1 MKKRAPRGKIRNEM
15 NLSLTVH
22 EAALKSAPHIVLIHG
37 MGSAATAWKPLTPFL
52 QERFN
57 VITVDLPGHGK
68 TPMIPGQEMDP
79 ISLGER
85 IAGEVK
91 EQLGVVEFDLIGNSW
106 GGWIALEMAASFPNS
121 VRSVTALAPA
131 GFWLATYVQRTPGAS
146 QFRLLASR
154 SAALAPSFL
163 KYERSRK
170 LGFGDVSPRWREF
183 SYELCL
189 DATLAMAKSEGY
201 FPGWD
206 GMLHKRF
213 DSQIDSSI
221 PVKIIFGDSDKTLP
235 ATTCQERTMAPKH
248 SEWIIF
254 EECGHAPM
262 WDNTEK
268 VAAQVIEIAGVSR

>member
-1 MKKRAPRGKIRNEM
+1 M
-15 NLSLTVH
+15 NLSLTTH
-22 EAALKSAPHIVLIHG
+22 SSTLINAPHIVLVHG

-57 VITVDLPGHGK
+57 VITVDLPGHGQ
-68 TPMIPGQEMDP
+68 TPMIAGQAMDP
-79 ISLGER
+79 ISIGELVVR
-85 IAGEVK
+85 EVK
-91 EQLGVVEFDLIGNSW
+91 EQLGVTEFDLIGNSW
-106 GGWIALEMAASFPNS
+106 GGWITLEMAASFPNS

-170 LGFGDVSPRWREF
+170 LGFGDVSPRWRDF

-189 DATLAMAKSEGY
+189 DATQAMANSPGY
-201 FPGWD
+201 FPAWD

-213 DSQIDSSI
+213 DSQIDSNI

-268 VAAQVIEIAGVSR
+268 VAAQVMEIAGVSR

>member
-1 MKKRAPRGKIRNEM
+1 MKKPAPRGKIQIEM
-15 NLSLTVH
+15 DLSLTVH
-22 EAALKSAPHIVLIHG
+22 EAALKSAPYIVLVHG
-37 MGSAATAWKPLTPFL
+37 MGSAATAWKPLTPLL

-68 TPMIPGQEMDP
+68 TPMITGQAMDP
-79 ISLGER
+79 ISIGELVVR
-85 IAGEVK
+85 EIK
-91 EQLGVVEFDLIGNSW
+91 EQLGVTEFDVIGNSW
-106 GGWIALEMAASFPNS
+106 GGWIALEMAASFPDS

-131 GFWLATYVQRTPGAS
+131 GFWLATYVQRRPGAS
-146 QFRLLASR
+146 QFRLLTSR

-170 LGFGDVSPRWREF
+170 IGFGDVSPRWRDF

-189 DATLAMAKSEGY
+189 DATLAMANSEGY
-201 FPGWD
+201 FPAWD

-213 DSQIDSSI
+213 DSQIDSKI

-235 ATTCQERTMAPKH
+235 ATTCQERTMAPQH
-248 SEWIIF
+248 SKWIIF

-268 VAAQVIEIAGVSR
+268 VAGHVLEIAGVSR

>member
-1 MKKRAPRGKIRNEM
+1 MKKPAPRGKIVNEM
-15 NLSLTVH
+15 NLTLTRH
-22 EAALKSAPHIVLIHG
+22 SSTQTGAPHIVLVHG
-37 MGSAATAWKPLTPFL
+37 MGSAATAWKPLTPLL

-57 VITVDLPGHGK
+57 VITVDLPGHGQ
-68 TPMIPGQEMDP
+68 TPMIASQSMDP
-79 ISLGER
+79 ISIGELVDR
-85 IAGEVK
+85 EIK
-91 EQLGVVEFDLIGNSW
+91 EQLGVTEFDVIGNSW

-131 GFWLATYVQRTPGAS
+131 GFWLATYVQRRPGAS
-146 QFRLLASR
+146 QFRLLTSR

-170 LGFGDVSPRWREF
+170 LGFSDVSPRWRQF

-189 DATLAMAKSEGY
+189 DATLAMANSPGY
-201 FPGWD
+201 FPAWD
-206 GMLHKRF
+206 GMLHQRF
-213 DSQIDSSI
+213 DSRIDSNI

-235 ATTCQERTMAPKH
+235 ATTCQERTMAPQH
-248 SEWIIF
+248 SQWIIF

-268 VAAQVIEIAGVSR
+268 VAAHVLEIAGVTR

>member
-1 MKKRAPRGKIRNEM
+1 MKKPAPRGKIQIEM
-15 NLSLTVH
+15 NLSLTQH
-22 EAALKSAPHIVLIHG
+22 PSTLTDAPHIVLVHG
-37 MGSAATAWKPLTPFL
+37 MGSASTAWKPLTPFL

-57 VITVDLPGHGK
+57 VITVDLPGHGQ
-68 TPMIPGQEMDP
+68 TPMIAGQSMDP
-79 ISLGER
+79 ISIGELVVR
-85 IAGEVK
+85 EVK
-91 EQLGVVEFDLIGNSW
+91 EQLGVTEFDVIGNSW
-106 GGWIALEMAASFPNS
+106 GGWIALEMAASFPDS

-131 GFWLATYVQRTPGAS
+131 GFWLATYVQRRPGAS
-146 QFRLLASR
+146 QFRLLTSR

-170 LGFGDVSPRWREF
+170 LGFGDVSPRWRDF

-189 DATLAMAKSEGY
+189 DATLAMANSPGY
-201 FPGWD
+201 FPAWD

-213 DSQIDSSI
+213 DSQIDSKI

-235 ATTCQERTMAPKH
+235 ATTCQERTMAPQH
-248 SEWIIF
+248 SKWIIF

-268 VAAQVIEIAGVSR
+268 VAGHVLEIAGVSR

>member
-1 MKKRAPRGKIRNEM
+1 M

-22 EAALKSAPHIVLIHG
+22 EAAHKSAPYIVLVHG

-57 VITVDLPGHGK
+57 VITVDLPGHGQ
-68 TPMIPGQEMDP
+68 TPMISGRSMDP
-79 ISLGER
+79 ISVGEL
-85 IAGEVK
+85 IVCEIK
-91 EQLGVVEFDLIGNSW
+91 EQFGVTEFDLIGNSW
-106 GGWIALEMAASFPNS
+106 GGWIALEIAASFPDS

-131 GFWLATYVQRTPGAS
+131 GFWLATYVQRRPGAS
-146 QFRLLASR
+146 QFRLLTSR

-189 DATLAMAKSEGY
+189 DATLAMANSPGY
-201 FPGWD
+201 FPAWD

-213 DSQIDSSI
+213 DSQIDPKI

-235 ATTCQERTMAPKH
+235 ATTCQERTMAPQH

-268 VAAQVIEIAGVSR
+268 VAAHVMEIAGVSR